1 MINKI
6 KNISILALV
15 ITILSTNVFANGNA
29 VVSLGKDLNLEQRQE
44 MIDLFGA
51 DSEDEIIEVTNEEER
66 QYLGQYVDS
75 KVLGS
80 RAISSSYV
88 KPGKKGSG
96 IKVETYNITWVTE
109 DMLINALVTAGVKDA
124 EIKVA
129 APFNVSGTAALTGV
143 IKGFEGATGENISE
157 EEKQIASEEI
167 AKTGELGD
175 EIGQDEATQII
186 KKVKEEMVERG
197 IKSPEDIKELIEEA
211 SQEINITLTEE
222 QKEKISQLMEK
233 ISNLDLNVEDIKSQ
247 LQNIS
252 DKLKELGENT
262 EEIKGFVA
270 KILDFLG
277 NIFTRLGELIK
288 G

>member
-1 MINKI
+1 MINKMR
-6 KNISILALV
+6 NISIIALV
-15 ITILSTNVFANGNA
+15 LIILSTNVFANGNA
-29 VVSLGKDLNLEQRQE
+29 VVSLGKDLTQEQKQE
-44 MIDLFGA
+44 MINHFGA
-51 DSEDEIIEVTNEEER
+51 DSNDEVIEVTNAEER
-66 QYLGQYVDS
+66 KYLGDHVDS
-75 KVLGS
+75 KLLGS

-88 KPGKKGSG
+88 KPAKKGSG

-129 APFNVSGTAALTGV
+129 APFKVSGTAALTGV
-143 IKGFEGATGENISE
+143 IKGFEGATGESISE
-157 EEKQIASEEI
+157 EEKNVASEEI

-197 IKSPEDIKELIEEA
+197 IKNPEDIKELIENA
-211 SQEINITLTEE
+211 SEEINITLTEE
-222 QKEKISQLMEK
+222 QKEKISELMEK

-247 LQNIS
+247 LKNIS
-252 DKLKELGENT
+252 EKLKELGENT

-277 NIFTRLGELIK
+277 NIFTRLGEMFK
-288 G
+288 D